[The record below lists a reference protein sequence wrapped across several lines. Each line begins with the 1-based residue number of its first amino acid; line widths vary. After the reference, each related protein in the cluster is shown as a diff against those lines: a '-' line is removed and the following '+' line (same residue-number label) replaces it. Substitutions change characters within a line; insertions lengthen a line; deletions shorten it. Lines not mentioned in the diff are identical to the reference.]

1 MATEMFGQT
10 RKDTG
15 SAFFGFSSFGNCK
28 FSIPNNTIGFEYY
41 ADLEMKLER
50 EPNWNG
56 SNKQ

>member
-1 MATEMFGQT
+1 MFGQT